1 VHPLQFE
8 MSIASEDLAGYVPTF
23 GWECEPPSKKQL
35 ESLEKMGINPDEIEN
50 AGKASLLMFKLNQR
64 RASGLTTPKQIRF
77 LEGRGFQHVGQWQFS
92 DAKRLIDRIAANGWR
107 VPHGIVPG
115 TYKPEPA
122 KTAAEG
128 GLPW

>member
-1 VHPLQFE
+1 
-8 MSIASEDLAGYVPTF
+8 
-23 GWECEPPSKKQL
+23 
-35 ESLEKMGINPDEIEN
+35 MGINPDEIEN